1 VEITALGVVWFAAG
15 IGATLFGV
23 NMSKGMRIRDIIIWG
38 MELFIAILCFGVALV
53 SFGVI

>member
-1 VEITALGVVWFAAG
+1 MEITALGVVWFAAG